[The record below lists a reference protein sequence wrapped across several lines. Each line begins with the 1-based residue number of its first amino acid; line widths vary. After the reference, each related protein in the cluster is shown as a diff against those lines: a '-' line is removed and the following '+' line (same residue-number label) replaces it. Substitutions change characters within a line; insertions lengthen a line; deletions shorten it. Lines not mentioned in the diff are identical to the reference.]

1 MSCNHENCRL
11 QPDDMLGKCTCG
23 DCGEKVDIDDAINA
37 KLAKVDRFLKEA
49 ELRVMA
55 TMYPPASFVNP
66 FNKPEYGPSALTP
79 PDETVEKS
87 EKHPHVPPLRGPD
100 CNFPENP
107 DKCNHLWPE
116 ILNPFH
122 RLYVF
127 CGKCGQKGM
136 WKHGQYIPVDS
147 KLVLKPGPST
157 LAPPDEY
164 EGIVCPKCKTTWASG
179 RLFRR
184 GDPSE
189 APSFYTCTNC
199 KLTFGLNF
207 QLHGAMPCEAGWVA
221 AQKGSLAWAI
231 AMLQEGKKIAIQPDY
246 YADEVESIKLKGNY
260 RIFEITG
267 NAISEDDWELYEEAR
282 R

>member
-79 PDETVEKS
+79 PDE
-87 EKHPHVPPLRGPD
+87 H
-100 CNFPENP
+100 
-107 DKCNHLWPE
+107 
-116 ILNPFH
+116 
-122 RLYVF
+122 
-127 CGKCGQKGM
+127 
-136 WKHGQYIPVDS
+136 
-147 KLVLKPGPST
+147 
-157 LAPPDEY
+157 

-199 KLTFGLNF
+199 ELTFGLNF
-207 QLHGAMPCEAGWVA
+207 QLHGQSALTQPDETVEVKKGTFEWALAMMK
-221 AQKGSLAWAI
+221 Q
-231 AMLQEGKKIAIQPDY
+231 GKKVRRQVLTMDGYMY
-246 YADEVESIKLKGNY
+246 YNRGAYFMSGARPVFNIHTDNLVA
-260 RIFEITG
+260 T
-267 NAISEDDWELYEEAR
+267 DWQIVEEAHP
-282 R
+282 